1 MAFDITFLKV
11 KFVIEFISS
20 YLMSEKLQ
28 PLLIKLRNY
37 LLELYGDRLDK
48 TILFGSQARGEAT
61 ENSDI
66 DILIVLKGQVNCGEE
81 IKRTG
86 QFISDLS
93 LEYDQV
99 VSRLFID
106 TDKFSQANSPLLM
119 NIRKEGIVL

>member
-1 MAFDITFLKV
+1 
-11 KFVIEFISS
+11 
-20 YLMSEKLQ
+20 MSEKLQ
-28 PLLIKLRNY
+28 ALLTKLRNH
-37 LLELYGDRLDK
+37 LLELYGDRLDQ

-66 DILIVLKGQVNCGEE
+66 DILIVLKDQVNCGEE

-99 VSRLFID
+99 ISRLFID
-106 TDKFSQANSPLLM
+106 TDKFTQTNSPLLM
-119 NIRKEGIVL
+119 NIRKEGIIL

>member
-1 MAFDITFLKV
+1 
-11 KFVIEFISS
+11 
-20 YLMSEKLQ
+20 MSEKLQ
-28 PLLIKLRNY
+28 SLLTKLRNY
-37 LLELYGDRLDK
+37 LLKLYGDRLDK

-66 DILIVLKGQVNCGEE
+66 DILIVLKGQVNYGEE

-86 QFISDLS
+86 EFISDLS

-106 TDKFSQANSPLLM
+106 TDRFYQMNSPLLM
-119 NIRKEGIVL
+119 NIRKEGIIL